1 MAKTIADI
9 METSIVSVSPHDPL
23 HTVQRLFFES
33 GIQAAP
39 VMDDQARL
47 LGIITSTDILRAA
60 AEHWD
65 APPPDEPMN
74 FHGEALGSCSRQSA
88 PEEFRERLRDN
99 VVADFMTEHVLCVL
113 PETTVADVARMLRSH
128 RVHHVLVTEG
138 EKLCGIASAF
148 DLIALI
154 EN

>member
-9 METSIVSVSPHDPL
+9 METSIVSVAPHDPL

-47 LGIITSTDILRAA
+47 LGIITSTDVLRAA
-60 AEHWD
+60 AENWNTPT
-65 APPPDEPMN
+65 AEPTQSD
-74 FHGEALGSCSRQSA
+74 GEVLGFCSWHMQ

-99 VVADFMTEHVLCVL
+99 VVEDFMTEHVLCVL
-113 PETTVADVARMLRSH
+113 PETTVAEVARMLRSH

-138 EKLCGIASAF
+138 EELCGIASAF